1 MHLPQTVSSA
11 SQPCTDIDMYTASN
25 NPHSLLL
32 KTSNDD
38 EDDHTFRSSIIIID
52 IDLPFHYIGPMAS
65 SMKNRWVPQTTS
77 GANKVMTV
85 TTPVTSITGQRE
97 NQNCYAVWVQRYQK
111 CHTHFLVF

>member
-38 EDDHTFRSSIIIID
+38 EDDHTFRSSIIIIY

-85 TTPVTSITGQRE
+85 TTTKSATPISLFTEHIHNFWSNITE
-97 NQNCYAVWVQRYQK
+97 
-111 CHTHFLVF
+111 L